1 MYDNDNDNDNILI
14 NIDII
19 QYRDVILIKV
29 VCDIMHVCWDTIIE
43 ATSMLK
49 QHVTTLVDG
58 ALNYI

>member
-1 MYDNDNDNDNILI
+1 MTMTMTII

-19 QYRDVILIKV
+19 QYRDVILINM
-29 VCDIMHVCWDTIIE
+29 VCDNIHACWDTIIE

-49 QHVTTLVDG
+49 QHVTSLVDG